1 MKSFLAVRRKHI
13 FTKAGS
19 IVLIG
24 LIGGLQ
30 VIGSLFVGISAV
42 VLKTLSVLM
51 IGAAGI
57 LFLVTNFSGWNT
69 FVLLVSAVLF
79 FWLPELFGLLL
90 VLLTIV
96 QVKLKEN
103 I

>member
-1 MKSFLAVRRKHI
+1 MKLFMAVQRRHI

-19 IVLIG
+19 IMLIG

-30 VIGSLFVGISAV
+30 VIGSVLVGISAV

-57 LFLVTNFSGWNT
+57 LFLVTDFSGWNT
-69 FVLLVSAVLF
+69 FVLVVSAALF

-90 VLLTIV
+90 VLLTMV

>member
-1 MKSFLAVRRKHI
+1 M
-13 FTKAGS
+13 
-19 IVLIG
+19 LIG